1 MRRSAGLAVS
11 VAAAIGREARFMLR
25 DRVVLAWL
33 IMVLALSAVA
43 VAAGQWEVRHQ
54 QAAMAAAGQA
64 DRSDRSAIW
73 QRQRDW
79 GGVAY
84 NSFHLT
90 HAPPSD
96 FAFAALGRRAD
107 MPWKHRVRML
117 ALEGQ
122 IHERDAGHPVLALT
136 GRFDFAFFA
145 AFLLPLVLIVLLH
158 DLRAAERAA
167 GRHDLLVATQ
177 GRAVSLWGARALV
190 RAGAVG
196 ACAVLPL
203 SLAALLGGTPAPTLV
218 AACALVAL
226 YVAFWAV
233 VCAAL
238 AAWQRDGATIL
249 AALIGLWLLLAALVP
264 GAGRLAIDRSVP
276 LPSGAEIVMVQ
287 REAVNA
293 AWDQPKPV
301 TMQAFVARHPQWAAH
316 AAVERPFEWKWYYAF
331 QQVGDQR
338 AEALSAAYT
347 AGRLERDRRAGLMAL
362 AAPPVLLQRA
372 LQALAGTNVTALLA
386 YEAQVRDF
394 HAALRA
400 FYYPRLF
407 LGQDFD
413 PATFEALPAFG
424 PVQPPGQPLR
434 RR

>member
-1 MRRSAGLAVS
+1 MRLT
-11 VAAAIGREARFMLR
+11 AAIGREARFMLR

-33 IMVLALSAVA
+33 FVVLALATVA
-43 VAAGQWEVRHQ
+43 VAAGLWEVRHQ
-54 QAAMAAAGQA
+54 QATIAAAAQA
-64 DRSDRSAIW
+64 DRSDREAAW

-79 GGVAY
+79 GGAAY
-84 NSFHLT
+84 NSFHFT

-107 MPWKHRVRML
+107 MPWMHRVRLL

-122 IHERDAGHPVLALT
+122 IHERDAGPPVLALT

-145 AFLLPLVLIVLLH
+145 AFVLPLVLIVLLH

-177 GRAVSLWGARALV
+177 GRAVSLWGVRALV

-196 ACAVLPL
+196 GCALLPL
-203 SLAALLGGTPAPTLV
+203 CAAALVAGTAVSTLA
-218 AACALVAL
+218 AACALVAV
-226 YVAFWAV
+226 YVVFWAAL
-233 VCAAL
+233 CARV
-238 AAWQRDGATIL
+238 AAWPQDGATIL
-249 AALIGLWLLLAALVP
+249 AALIGLWLLLAALLP
-264 GAGRLAIDRSVP
+264 GAARLLIDRTVA
-276 LPSGAEIVMVQ
+276 LPSGAEIVMTQ
-287 REAVNA
+287 REAVNG
-293 AWDQPKPV
+293 AWDQPKAV

-316 AAVERPFEWKWYYAF
+316 TAVERPFEWKWYYAF
-331 QQVGDQR
+331 QQVGDQQ
-338 AEALSAAYT
+338 AQALSAAYT
-347 AGRLERDRRAGLMAL
+347 AGRLERDRRAGLVAL

-372 LQALAGTNVTALLA
+372 LQRLAATDVPALLA

-413 PATFEALPAFG
+413 PAAREALPAFG
-424 PVQPPGQPLR
+424 TP
-434 RR
+434 